1 MGTDNCISYTA
12 RSQALKIRK
21 CIFRAGEQD
30 DICFFY
36 LVDIVRII
44 GIEARVHIQ
53 YVEVGEI
60 RHSFQQD
67 DRHVDFSVP
76 VSIVFHIEG
85 DRIFFFDFDIA
96 KPRNHTYYRHT
107 GQVLDNLP
115 AIVKKRCISPEFI
128 DNDPFHQNSFF
139 RLQKGDCSVNRSE
152 NAASVYVGNQKGGRS
167 CLLGHPH
174 IGDVSVAQV

>member
-53 YVEVGEI
+53 YVEVGEKGVLVEPESTGI
-60 RHSFQQD
+60 GYVAKAVNEGEVAKLVRKASGGSGERGPQGPQGPPGKEGEQGPAGKD
-67 DRHVDFSVP
+67 GADGADGFSTEEQWNEL
-76 VSIVFHIEG
+76 EG
-85 DRIFFFDFDIA
+85 RVEA
-96 KPRNHTYYRHT
+96 LE
-107 GQVLDNLP
+107 G
-115 AIVKKRCISPEFI
+115 
-128 DNDPFHQNSFF
+128 
-139 RLQKGDCSVNRSE
+139 
-152 NAASVYVGNQKGGRS
+152 
-167 CLLGHPH
+167 
-174 IGDVSVAQV
+174 

>member
-1 MGTDNCISYTA
+1 MGTDNCIGYTA
-12 RSQALKIRK
+12 RSQALKIRE

-44 GIEARVHIQ
+44 GIEARIHIQ

-85 DRIFFFDFDIA
+85 DRIFFFNFDIA

-115 AIVKKRCISPEFI
+115 AIVKKRCISG
-128 DNDPFHQNSFF
+128 F
-139 RLQKGDCSVNRSE
+139 R
-152 NAASVYVGNQKGGRS
+152 GRLFRKQIRKRRL
-167 CLLGHPH
+167 CLCRQPKRWPLLPARP
-174 IGDVSVAQV
+174 SAYW